1 MADVME
7 LIKQH
12 EADMIG
18 IRRHIHANP
27 ELSNEENR
35 TTALI
40 REKLEEY
47 GIEIMEIGLK
57 TGVVGFLKG
66 GRPGKTVA
74 IREDIDALPMSEK
87 TGLPYASSVDGV
99 CHSCGHDIHT
109 TVLLF
114 CARVL
119 SELRDQ
125 LSGNVLFLFQP
136 AEERGTGARQLLDCK
151 FYEPVKPDVLV
162 GLHVSPEYPAGSIGL
177 KEGPANASC
186 DTFYIKVSGKGGHG
200 AHPENCIDPI
210 AISGYIMAQLQ
221 TVVSRENHPVYPA
234 VMTIGSIHG
243 GKAPN
248 VIPDF
253 VEDIDAL
260 PMSEKTGLPYASS
273 VDGVCHSCGHDIHTT
288 VLLFCARVLSE
299 LRDQL
304 SGNVLFLFQPAE
316 ERGTGARQLLDCKF
330 YEPVKPDVLVGLHVS
345 PEYPAGS
352 IGLKEGPANASCDTF
367 YIKVSGKGGHGAH
380 PENCIDPIAI
390 SGYIMAQLQTVVSRE
405 NHPVYPAV
413 MTIGSIHGGKAPNVI
428 PDFVEMSGT
437 LRSLNAESREK
448 MQAAIDRICISCA
461 EAMRGSA
468 EIRWEKGMPPL
479 VNDRNVIEGLRT
491 AAEKTIGAD
500 HVITVQNPSLGSE
513 DFSFLFPLL
522 APGAQ
527 FRLGS
532 GNDVDPNTRHGLHN
546 SKNIFDDSCIAA
558 GTAVLVQYTK
568 DFLK

>member
-1 MADVME
+1 
-7 LIKQH
+7 
-12 EADMIG
+12 
-18 IRRHIHANP
+18 
-27 ELSNEENR
+27 
-35 TTALI
+35 
-40 REKLEEY
+40 
-47 GIEIMEIGLK
+47 MEIGLK

-74 IREDIDALPMSEK
+74 IR
-87 TGLPYASSVDGV
+87 
-99 CHSCGHDIHT
+99 
-109 TVLLF
+109 
-114 CARVL
+114 
-119 SELRDQ
+119 
-125 LSGNVLFLFQP
+125 
-136 AEERGTGARQLLDCK
+136 
-151 FYEPVKPDVLV
+151 
-162 GLHVSPEYPAGSIGL
+162 
-177 KEGPANASC
+177 
-186 DTFYIKVSGKGGHG
+186 
-200 AHPENCIDPI
+200 
-210 AISGYIMAQLQ
+210 
-221 TVVSRENHPVYPA
+221 
-234 VMTIGSIHG
+234 
-243 GKAPN
+243 
-248 VIPDF
+248 
-253 VEDIDAL
+253 EDIDAL